1 MARTTIKRKSWLKK
15 RTRTKKTLGILGK
28 YPRLVIFRSNK
39 HIYGQLIDDNKG
51 HTLLSC
57 STMDKDLLKNLKL
70 TKSKMEQGK
79 VVGLALAEKIKTN
92 KIKKIIYD
100 RNGYKYHGRVKAVA
114 DAIREKG
121 INF

>member
-1 MARTTIKRKSWLKK
+1 MARTNIKRKNWLRK
-15 RTRTKKTLGILGK
+15 RVRTKLSLGRLGN

-39 HIYGQLIDDNKG
+39 HIYGQLVDDVSS
-51 HTLLSC
+51 TTILSA
-57 STMDKDLLKNLKL
+57 S
-70 TKSKMEQGK
+70 TKSKNLNKDLKSANKTEQSK
-79 VVGLALAEKIKTN
+79 LVGYEIANQIKKN

-100 RNGYKYHGRVKAVA
+100 RNGYKYHGRVKALA

>member
-1 MARTTIKRKSWLKK
+1 MARTTIKRKNWLRK
-15 RTRTKKTLGILGK
+15 RTRTKNSLGILGR

-51 HTLLSC
+51 YTLLSC
-57 STMDKDLLKNLKL
+57 STMDKDLLKDLKT
-70 TKSKMEQGK
+70 TKSKIEQGK
-79 VVGLALAEKIKTN
+79 VVGSALAEKIKTN
-92 KIKKIIYD
+92 KITKIVYD